1 MENQIR
7 VMTSKIRKE
16 NWIKIIEERN
26 RSSLSVK
33 EWCFQNHINE
43 TSYYYWLKKIRAY
56 MINESSEQE
65 TAFVPLIPIKQKKIC
80 TVDSPDD
87 KAAAMIVIKSGDV
100 IIELGN
106 NATEEMILN
115 LVRVLKNA

>member
-1 MENQIR
+1 MENQVS

-26 RSSLSVK
+26 RSGLSVK

-43 TSYYYWLKKIRAY
+43 TSYYYWLKKIRESI
-56 MINESSEQE
+56 INESCDQE
-65 TAFVPLIPIKQKKIC
+65 TTFVPLIPTKQKKLC
-80 TVDSPDD
+80 TVSTADD
-87 KAAAMIVIKSGDV
+87 KVAPTIVIKSGDI

-106 NATEEMILN
+106 NTSEEIIIN
-115 LVRVLKNA
+115 LVRALKNV

>member
-1 MENQIR
+1 MENQVR

-26 RSSLSVK
+26 RSGLSVK

-43 TSYYYWLKKIRAY
+43 TSYYYWLKKIRASI
-56 MINESSEQE
+56 INESSEQE

-80 TVDSPDD
+80 TVDAPDY
-87 KAAAMIVIKSGDV
+87 KAASTIVIKSGDV
-100 IIELGN
+100 IIELGCS
-106 NATEEMILN
+106 TPEEMVVN
-115 LVRVLKNA
+115 LVRALKNA

>member
-1 MENQIR
+1 
-7 VMTSKIRKE
+7 
-16 NWIKIIEERN
+16 
-26 RSSLSVK
+26 
-33 EWCFQNHINE
+33 
-43 TSYYYWLKKIRAY
+43 

-65 TAFVPLIPIKQKKIC
+65 TAFVPLIHHKQKKTS
-80 TVDSPDD
+80 TVGSPDD
-87 KAAAMIVIKSGDV
+87 KAASMIVIKSGDV

>member
-1 MENQIR
+1 MKNQVQ

-26 RSSLSVK
+26 RSGLSVK
-33 EWCFQNHINE
+33 DWCFQNHINE
-43 TSYYYWLKKIRAY
+43 TSYYYWLKKIRSSI
-56 MINESSEQE
+56 INESGSQE
-65 TAFVPLIPIKQKKIC
+65 SAFVPLIPIKQKKVC
-80 TVDSPDD
+80 AVDVPDY
-87 KAAAMIVIKSGDV
+87 KVASTIVIKSGDV

-115 LVRVLKNA
+115 LVKVLKNA